1 MVTVVLLPVKDP
13 EQAKQRLAGLLSPGE
28 RIRLVWAMLEDVGEA
43 VRGCRFADRV
53 AVVARDPEVAAYAA
67 GNGWEVFRE
76 SEQVSE
82 SRSVDWASKQLQEQ
96 GAEAVLRL
104 PVDIPLVQA
113 RDLDDLL
120 DPAAR
125 GSAAVLVSSQDG
137 LGTNA
142 LLRSPPLI
150 FPSRF
155 GADSLKKHLREAR
168 LRGLQ
173 VLVRKMP
180 RLALDLDQAS
190 DLVRFWELG
199 HGTATRA
206 LLQRLGVGE
215 RLAGLNRGAH
225 AGS

>member
-1 MVTVVLLPVKDP
+1 MTVVLLPVKDP
-13 EQAKQRLAGLLSPGE
+13 ERAKQRLVGLLSPGE
-28 RIRLVWAMLEDVGEA
+28 RTKLVWAMLEDVGAA

-53 AVVARDPEVAAYAA
+53 VVVARDPEVAAHAA
-67 GNGWEVFRE
+67 GNGWEAFRE

-82 SRSVDWASKQLQEQ
+82 SRSVDWASSLLDKQ
-96 GAEAVLRL
+96 GVEAVLRL

-113 RDLDDLL
+113 RDLDALL
-120 DPAAR
+120 TPTAR
-125 GSAAVLVSSQDG
+125 GPAAVLVPSRDG

-155 GADSLKKHLREAR
+155 GADSLQQHLREAR

-180 RLALDLDQAS
+180 RLALDLDRTS
-190 DLVRFWELG
+190 DLVRFWKLG
-199 HGTATRA
+199 QGTATHA
-206 LLQRLGVGE
+206 LLQSLGVGE
-215 RLAGLNRGAH
+215 RLVELNRGAH
-225 AGS
+225 ADS

>member
-13 EQAKQRLAGLLSPGE
+13 GQAKQRLAGLLSPGE
-28 RIRLVWAMLEDVGEA
+28 RAQLVWAMLEDVGAA

-53 AVVARDPEVAAYAA
+53 VVVARDPEVAAYAA

-76 SEQVSE
+76 TEQISE
-82 SRSVDWASKQLQEQ
+82 SRSVDWASRRLEEQ

-113 RDLDDLL
+113 SDLDALL

-125 GSAAVLVSSQDG
+125 GPAAVLVPSHDG

-155 GADSLKKHLREAR
+155 GADSLQEHLREAR
-168 LRGLQ
+168 LRGVQ
-173 VLVRKMP
+173 VRVKKMP
-180 RLALDLDQAS
+180 RLALDLDLAS
-190 DLVRFWELG
+190 DLVRFRSLG
-199 HGTATRA
+199 KGTATQA

-215 RLAGLNRGAH
+215 RLADLNRGAH

>member
-13 EQAKQRLAGLLSPGE
+13 ARAKQRLAGLLSPGE
-28 RIRLVWAMLEDVGEA
+28 RTQLVWAMLEDVAAA
-43 VRGCRFADRV
+43 VRGCHVADRIV
-53 AVVARDPEVAAYAA
+53 VVARDPEVAGYAVE
-67 GNGWEVFRE
+67 NGWEVFRE
-76 SEQVSE
+76 REQVSE
-82 SRSVDWASKQLQEQ
+82 SRSVDWASRLLEEQ
-96 GAEAVLRL
+96 GAETVLRL

-120 DPAAR
+120 DPATQ
-125 GSAAVLVSSQDG
+125 GPAAVLAPSQDG

-142 LLRSPPLI
+142 LLRTPPLI

-155 GADSLKKHLREAR
+155 GADSLQKHLREAH

-173 VLVRKMP
+173 VLVKKMP
-180 RLALDLDQAS
+180 RLALDLDLAS
-190 DLVRFWELG
+190 DLMRFLRLG
-199 HGTATRA
+199 KGTATQA

>member
-13 EQAKQRLAGLLSPGE
+13 VGAKQRLAGLLSPGE
-28 RIRLVWAMLEDVGEA
+28 RTQLVWAMLEDVGAA

-53 AVVARDPEVAAYAA
+53 VVVARDPEVAAYAA
-67 GNGWEVFRE
+67 EHGWEVFRE
-76 SEQVSE
+76 REQVSE
-82 SRSVDWASKQLQEQ
+82 SRSVDWASRLLEEQ

-120 DPAAR
+120 DPTAR
-125 GSAAVLVSSQDG
+125 GPAALLVPSQDG

-155 GADSLKKHLREAR
+155 GADSLQKHLREAR

-180 RLALDLDQAS
+180 RLALDLDLAS
-190 DLVRFWELG
+190 DLVQFRRIG
-199 HGTATRA
+199 KGTATQA
-206 LLQRLGVGE
+206 LLQRLGAGE
-215 RLAGLNRGAH
+215 KLAELNRGAH

>member
-1 MVTVVLLPVKDP
+1 MTVVLLPVKDP
-13 EQAKQRLAGLLSPGE
+13 ERAKQRLAGLLSPGE
-28 RIRLVWAMLEDVGEA
+28 RTRLAWAMLEDVGAA
-43 VRGCRFADRV
+43 VRGCRYAERV

-67 GNGWEVFRE
+67 GNGWEVIRE

-82 SRSVDWASKQLQEQ
+82 SRSVDRASKLLVEQ

-104 PVDIPLVQA
+104 PVDIPLVQSC
-113 RDLDDLL
+113 DLDALL
-120 DPAAR
+120 DPSAR
-125 GSAAVLVSSQDG
+125 GPASVLVPSQDG

-142 LLRSPPLI
+142 LLRSPPLV

-155 GADSLKKHLREAR
+155 GPGSLQAHLREAR

-173 VLVRKMP
+173 VEVRKMS
-180 RLALDLDQAS
+180 RLALDLDLAS
-190 DLVRFWELG
+190 DLVRFGSLG
-199 HGTATRA
+199 KGTATRA
-206 LLQRLGVGE
+206 LLQRLRVSE

>member
-13 EQAKQRLAGLLSPGE
+13 ERSKQRLAGVLSPGE
-28 RIRLVWAMLEDVGEA
+28 RTQLVWAMLEDVGAA
-43 VRGCRFADRV
+43 VRGCGCAERV
-53 AVVARDPEVAAYAA
+53 VVVARDPEVAAYAV

-76 SEQVSE
+76 SGQVSE
-82 SRSVDWASKQLQEQ
+82 SRSVDWASKRLEEQ

-113 RDLDDLL
+113 RDLDALL
-120 DPAAR
+120 DRAAR
-125 GSAAVLVSSQDG
+125 GPSAVLVPSRDG

-142 LLRSPPLI
+142 LFRSPPLV

-155 GADSLKKHLREAR
+155 GAGSLQAHLREAR

-173 VLVRKMP
+173 VQIRKMP
-180 RLALDLDQAS
+180 RLALDLDLSS
-190 DLVRFWELG
+190 DLVQFGSLG
-199 HGTATRA
+199 KGTATRA
-206 LLQRLGVGE
+206 LLQSLRVGE
-215 RLAGLNRGAH
+215 RLAGLNRGGH

>member
-1 MVTVVLLPVKDP
+1 MTVVLLPVKDP
-13 EQAKQRLAGLLSPGE
+13 ARAKQRLAAVLSPGE
-28 RIRLVWAMLEDVGEA
+28 RTLLAWAMLEDVCAA
-43 VRGCRFADRV
+43 VRACRFADRV
-53 AVVARDPEVAAYAA
+53 AVVARDPEMAAYAA
-67 GNGWEVFRE
+67 GNGWEVIRE

-82 SRSVDWASKQLQEQ
+82 SLSVDRASSLLERQ

-104 PVDIPLVQA
+104 PVDIPLLQS

-125 GSAAVLVSSQDG
+125 GPAAVLVPSRDG

-155 GADSLKKHLREAR
+155 GVDSLQQHLREAR

-173 VLVRKMP
+173 VRVRKMP
-180 RLALDLDQAS
+180 RLALDLDRTS
-190 DLVRFWELG
+190 DLARFWTLG
-199 HGTATRA
+199 QGTATHA
-206 LLQRLGVGE
+206 LLQSLGVGE
-215 RLAGLNRGAH
+215 RLENLNRGAH

>member
-1 MVTVVLLPVKDP
+1 MTVVLLPVKDP
-13 EQAKQRLAGLLSPGE
+13 ERAKQRLAGLLSPGE
-28 RIRLVWAMLEDVGEA
+28 RKDLAWAMLEDVGAA

-53 AVVARDPEVAAYAA
+53 VVVARDPEVAAYAA

-82 SRSVDWASKQLQEQ
+82 SRSVDWASRLLDQQ
-96 GAEAVLRL
+96 GAKAVLRL
-104 PVDIPLVQA
+104 PVDIPLVQP

-120 DPAAR
+120 DPPAR
-125 GSAAVLVSSQDG
+125 GPAAVLVPSQDR

-155 GADSLKKHLREAR
+155 GADSLQKHLREAR

-180 RLALDLDQAS
+180 RLALDLDLAS
-190 DLVRFWELG
+190 DLVRFLRLG
-199 HGTATRA
+199 KGTATQA
-206 LLQRLGVGE
+206 LLQRLGAEE